1 MPSGDPQTL
10 AEVVPLSKTAL
21 LDELQSVK
29 KILVRWEKSVE
40 GIREG
45 EPMDAD
51 EVTTQMRNL
60 AGEMMLAS
68 AKLSAI
74 AQVIAAAS

>member
-1 MPSGDPQTL
+1 M
-10 AEVVPLSKTAL
+10 SKTAL